1 MTQTAPP
8 VPDFGTKRL
17 AFVLFKY
24 FPHGGL
30 QRDMCR
36 IAQACRA
43 WGHRI
48 HVYCLS
54 WEGPVPDGF
63 SVHQAEISRLTNHAR
78 YQAFQRA
85 LARRFADDGIDCV
98 VGFNRMPG
106 LDIYYAADG
115 CFKEKLSHRSR
126 WLRLSPRYR
135 HFLEF
140 EEAVFG
146 PASTTEVLLIS
157 PIQQAD
163 FQRHYNTAPER
174 LHLLPP
180 GIARDRMAPPDAAEV
195 RRSFRREFGLAEEE
209 RLLLAIGSGFRT
221 KGLDRT
227 LKAIHALP
235 EAQRARTRLLA
246 IGSDNPRPFVRMAR
260 RLGLARQFEVLSGRD
275 DVPRFLQ
282 GGDLLVHPAYHENT
296 GTVLLEALVAG
307 LPVLTT
313 ASCGYAGHV
322 EKSGGGRVVPLP
334 FEQERFNRELAGM
347 LDAPQR
353 RQWRENG
360 IRYGQREDL
369 YRMPELAADII
380 LRRAHGR

>member
-1 MTQTAPP
+1 M
-8 VPDFGTKRL
+8 KKL

-24 FPHGGL
+24 FPYGGL

-36 IAQACRA
+36 IAQACRS

-63 SVHQAEISRLTNHAR
+63 LVHQAEIKRLTNHAR
-78 YQAFQRA
+78 YRAFQQA
-85 LARRFADDGIDCV
+85 LAHRFADEGIDCV
-98 VGFNRMPG
+98 IGFNRMPG
-106 LDIYYAADG
+106 LDIYYAADS
-115 CFKEKLSHRSR
+115 CFKEKLSHRSK
-126 WLRLSPRYR
+126 LLQLSPRYR

-146 PASTTEVLLIS
+146 PGSKTHALLIS
-157 PIQQAD
+157 PTQQAD

-180 GIARDRMAPPDAAEV
+180 GIARDRMAPPNAAGI
-195 RRSFRREFGLAEEE
+195 RQAFRQEFGVAEDQ
-209 RLLLAIGSGFRT
+209 RLLLAIGSGFKT

-227 LKAIHALP
+227 LRAISALP
-235 EAQRARTRLLA
+235 EGQRSRTRLLA
-246 IGSDNPRPFVRMAR
+246 MGSDNPAPFIRMAK
-260 RLGLARQFEVLSGRD
+260 RLGLAQQFEIISGRD

-282 GGDLLVHPAYHENT
+282 GGDLLIHPAYHENT

-313 ASCGYAGHV
+313 ASCGYACHV
-322 EKSGGGRVVPLP
+322 EQSGGGRVVPAP
-334 FEQERFNRELAGM
+334 FEQAQLNQYLTEM
-347 LDAPQR
+347 LDSPQR
-353 RQWRENG
+353 EQWRKSG
-360 IRYGQREDL
+360 IQYGQTEDL
-369 YRMPELAADII
+369 YSMPELAASLI
-380 LRRAHGR
+380 LKQAYGK